1 MMTMS
6 AIPFILLFSL
16 ASHVSSA
23 PLELDAGSASVKSDA
38 NPASNESDANGSVS
52 FPFQIERSV
61 SHFSSSLQYQNQANH
76 IDSVGPNRD
85 ANRDANRDVYLLP
98 HNISIVLLKW
108 HPQPSI
114 RVSWSYDGVSC
125 EAFRIIYH
133 PITSR

>member
-1 MMTMS
+1 MS
-6 AIPFILLFSL
+6 AILFILLFSL
-16 ASHVSSA
+16 ASHISSA
-23 PLELDAGSASVKSDA
+23 PLKLDAISASLKSDA

-52 FPFQIERSV
+52 IPFQIERSV

-85 ANRDANRDVYLLP
+85 ANRDAYLLP

-114 RVSWSYDGVSC
+114 RVSWSYGGASC